1 MPVKPPITRKAK
13 NPIAT
18 PIVAAIK
25 SIITI
30 MKLLTLGINHHTAP
44 VAIRE
49 KVAFDP
55 EFLQEALHDLRQ
67 HLVGA
72 NQAGLPEATILSTC
86 NRTELYCAANDADA
100 ASLLHEATFDWLAKT
115 QQLAPSS
122 LEPHVYSLPQSDA
135 VRHAFRVACGLDS
148 MVIGET
154 QILGQMKDAVR
165 TANDAGVL
173 GTYLNQLFQKT
184 FAVAKEVR
192 GSTEIGAHSISM
204 AAASVRLAERIF
216 ETVAEQRVLFIG
228 AGDMITLCATH
239 FVARKPKGVAIAN
252 RTIERGQELAD
263 SISIQDIEAE
273 SFKLYE
279 LPSRL
284 HEFDIIISST
294 ASSLPIIGLGM
305 VESALKQRRRKPMVM
320 IDLAVPRDFE
330 PEIARLNDIYL
341 YTVDD
346 LGMMI
351 QTGTSLRQA
360 SVSQAEAIIEDRV
373 GNFMHW
379 MQGRKTVPLI
389 QDIQQQGEHLRQLE
403 LDRAIKRLMRGDDP
417 HEVLNAM
424 AQGLT
429 NKFLHGSLHA
439 LQHSNGAE
447 RDALIKLLPK
457 LFASHSKPEDH

>member
-1 MPVKPPITRKAK
+1 
-13 NPIAT
+13 
-18 PIVAAIK
+18 
-25 SIITI
+25 

-55 EFLQEALHDLRQ
+55 EFLQEALHNLRQ

-86 NRTELYCAANDADA
+86 NRTEVYCAANDSNA
-100 ASLLHEATFDWLAKT
+100 ANLLHEATFDWLAKT
-115 QQLAPSS
+115 QRLAPSS
-122 LEPHVYSLPQSDA
+122 LKPHIYSLPQSEA
-135 VRHAFRVACGLDS
+135 VRHTFRVACGLDS

-165 TANDAGVL
+165 TASDAGVL

-184 FAVAKEVR
+184 FSVAKEVR

-204 AAASVRLAERIF
+204 AAAAVRLSERIF
-216 ETVAEQRVLFIG
+216 ETIQDQRVLFIG
-228 AGDMITLCATH
+228 AGEMINLCATH
-239 FVARKPKGVAIAN
+239 FVAHKPKNVAITN
-252 RTIERGQELAD
+252 RTIERGQELAG
-263 SISIQDIEAE
+263 SIANQNIEAE
-273 SFKLYE
+273 SFKLSE
-279 LPSRL
+279 LPQRL
-284 HEFDIIISST
+284 HEFDIVVSST
-294 ASSLPIIGLGM
+294 ASSLPIIGLGL
-305 VESALKQRRRKPMVM
+305 VESALKHRRHKPMVM

-330 PEIARLNDIYL
+330 PEIARLNDVYL

-351 QTGTSLRQA
+351 QTGASLRQA
-360 SVSQAEAIIEDRV
+360 AVSQAEAIIEDRV

-379 MQGRKTVPLI
+379 MQGRNAVPII
-389 QDIQQQGEHLRQLE
+389 QDIQQQGEQLRQLE
-403 LDRAIKRLMRGDDP
+403 LERAMKRLMRGDDP
-417 HEVLNAM
+417 QEVLQAM

-429 NKFLHGSLHA
+429 NKFLHGSLNA

-457 LFASHSKPEDH
+457 LFALQTKPEDQ

>member
-1 MPVKPPITRKAK
+1 
-13 NPIAT
+13 
-18 PIVAAIK
+18 
-25 SIITI
+25 

-49 KVAFDP
+49 KVAFAP

-67 HLVGA
+67 HLLGA

-86 NRTELYCAANDADA
+86 NRTEVYCAANDASA
-100 ASLLHEATFDWLAKT
+100 AGLLHEATFDWLAKT

-122 LEPHVYSLPQSDA
+122 LQPHIYSLPQSDA

-184 FAVAKEVR
+184 FSVAKEVR

-216 ETVAEQRVLFIG
+216 EKISDQRILFIG
-228 AGDMITLCATH
+228 AGDMIGLCATH
-239 FVARKPKGVAIAN
+239 FVAHKPKNVVIAN

-263 SISIQDIEAE
+263 AISAQDVQAE
-273 SFKLYE
+273 SLKLSE
-279 LPSRL
+279 LPGRL
-284 HEFDIIISST
+284 HEFDIIVSST

-305 VESALKQRRRKPMVM
+305 VERAIKARRRKPIFMV
-320 IDLAVPRDFE
+320 DLAVPRDIE
-330 PEIARLNDIYL
+330 TEVSRLNDVFL

-346 LGMMI
+346 LGTAVQI
-351 QTGTSLRQA
+351 GLENRQSA
-360 SVSQAEAIIEDRV
+360 VAQAESIIDTRV
-373 GNFMHW
+373 QSFMHW
-379 MQGRKTVPLI
+379 IDSRAVVPLI
-389 QDIQQQGEHLRQLE
+389 QNLHESSEQMRQVELERARKLLAKGEDIEAVLE
-403 LDRAIKRLMRGDDP
+403 ALSK
-417 HEVLNAM
+417 
-424 AQGLT
+424 GLT
-429 NKFLHGSLHA
+429 AKFLHGPQQALHA
-439 LQHSNGAE
+439 ADADE
-447 RDALIKLLPK
+447 RARLAQLLPQ
-457 LFASHSKPEDH
+457 LFRTKR

>member
-1 MPVKPPITRKAK
+1 
-13 NPIAT
+13 
-18 PIVAAIK
+18 
-25 SIITI
+25 

-55 EFLQEALHDLRQ
+55 EFLQEGLHNLRQ

-86 NRTELYCAANDADA
+86 NRTEVYCAANDSDA
-100 ASLLHEATFDWLAKT
+100 ANLLHEATFDWLAKT
-115 QQLAPSS
+115 QRLAPSS
-122 LEPHVYSLPQSDA
+122 LQPHIYSLPQSEA

-165 TANDAGVL
+165 TASDAGVL

-184 FAVAKEVR
+184 FSVAKEVR

-204 AAASVRLAERIF
+204 AAAAVRLSERIF
-216 ETVAEQRVLFIG
+216 ETIQDQRVLFIG
-228 AGDMITLCATH
+228 AGEMINLCATH
-239 FVARKPKGVAIAN
+239 FVGHKPKSVAIAN
-252 RTIERGQELAD
+252 RTIERGQELVD
-263 SISIQDIEAE
+263 SIANQSIEAE
-273 SFKLYE
+273 SFKLSE
-279 LPSRL
+279 LPQRL
-284 HEFDIIISST
+284 HEFDIIVSST
-294 ASSLPIIGLGM
+294 ASSLPIIGLGL
-305 VESALKQRRRKPMVM
+305 VESALKHRRHKPIVM

-330 PEIARLNDIYL
+330 PEIARLNDVYL

-351 QTGTSLRQA
+351 QTGASLRQA
-360 SVSQAEAIIEDRV
+360 AVSQAEAIIEDRV

-379 MQGRKTVPLI
+379 MQGRNAVPII
-389 QDIQQQGEHLRQLE
+389 QDIQQQGEQLRQLE
-403 LDRAIKRLMRGDDP
+403 LERAMKRLMRGDDP
-417 HEVLNAM
+417 QEVLQAM

-429 NKFLHGSLHA
+429 NKFLHGSLNA

-457 LFASHSKPEDH
+457 LFALQTKPEEQ

>member
-1 MPVKPPITRKAK
+1 
-13 NPIAT
+13 
-18 PIVAAIK
+18 
-25 SIITI
+25 

-55 EFLQEALHDLRQ
+55 EFLQEALHNLRQ

-86 NRTELYCAANDADA
+86 NRTEVYCAANDSDA
-100 ASLLHEATFDWLAKT
+100 ANVLHEATFDWLAKT
-115 QQLAPSS
+115 QGLAPSS
-122 LEPHVYSLPQSDA
+122 LQPHIYSLPQSEA

-165 TANDAGVL
+165 TANDAGVI

-192 GSTEIGAHSISM
+192 GTTEIGAHSISM
-204 AAASVRLAERIF
+204 AAAAVRLSERIF
-216 ETVAEQRVLFIG
+216 ESIQDQRVLFIG
-228 AGDMITLCATH
+228 AGEMINLCATH
-239 FVARKPKGVAIAN
+239 FVAHHPKSVAIAN

-263 SISIQDIEAE
+263 SIANQDIEAE
-273 SFKLYE
+273 SFKLSD
-279 LPSRL
+279 LSHRL
-284 HEFDIIISST
+284 HEFDIVVSST
-294 ASSLPIIGLGM
+294 ASSLPIIGLGL
-305 VESALKQRRRKPMVM
+305 VESALKHRRHKPMVM

-330 PEIARLNDIYL
+330 PEIARLNDVYL

-346 LGMMI
+346 LGVMI
-351 QTGTSLRQA
+351 QTGASLRQA
-360 SVSQAEAIIEDRV
+360 AVSQAEAIIEDRV

-379 MQGRKTVPLI
+379 MQGRNAVPLI
-389 QDIQQQGEHLRQLE
+389 QDIQQQGEQLRQLE
-403 LDRAIKRLMRGDDP
+403 LERAMKRLMRGDDP
-417 HEVLNAM
+417 QEVLQAM

-457 LFASHSKPEDH
+457 LFASQTKPEDH

>member
-1 MPVKPPITRKAK
+1 MPPTTKKAK
-13 NPIAT
+13 NPIPT
-18 PIVAAIK
+18 PINAVIK

-67 HLVGA
+67 HLVGE
-72 NQAGLPEATILSTC
+72 NHAGLPEATILSTC
-86 NRTELYCAANDADA
+86 NRTEVYCAANDPNAEN
-100 ASLLHEATFDWLAKT
+100 LLHEVTFDWLAKT
-115 QQLAPSS
+115 QKLAPSS
-122 LEPHVYSLPQSDA
+122 LQPHVYSLPQSDA

-184 FAVAKEVR
+184 FSVAKEVR

-216 ETVAEQRVLFIG
+216 GSISEQRVLFIG
-228 AGDMITLCATH
+228 AGEMISLCATH
-239 FVARKPKGVAIAN
+239 FVAHKPKTISIAN
-252 RTIERGQELAD
+252 RSIERGQELAD
-263 SISIQDIEAE
+263 SIANENIEAE
-273 SFKLYE
+273 SFRLSE
-279 LPSRL
+279 LPGRL
-284 HEFDIIISST
+284 HEFDIIVSST

-305 VESALKQRRRKPMVM
+305 VESALKQRRHKPIVM

-330 PEIARLNDIYL
+330 PEISRLNDVYL

-346 LGMMI
+346 LGAMI
-351 QTGTSLRQA
+351 QTGASLRQA
-360 SVSQAEAIIEDRV
+360 AVSQAEVIIEDRV

-379 MQGRKTVPLI
+379 VQGRSAVPII

-403 LDRAIKRLMRGDDP
+403 LERAMKRLMRGDDP
-417 HEVLNAM
+417 QEVLNAM

-457 LFASHSKPEDH
+457 LFTSHSKPEDH

>member
-1 MPVKPPITRKAK
+1 
-13 NPIAT
+13 
-18 PIVAAIK
+18 
-25 SIITI
+25 

-55 EFLQEALHDLRQ
+55 EFLQEALHNLRQ

-86 NRTELYCAANDADA
+86 NRTEVYCAANDSNA
-100 ASLLHEATFDWLAKT
+100 ANLLHEATFDWLAKT
-115 QQLAPSS
+115 QRLAPSS
-122 LEPHVYSLPQSDA
+122 LKPHIYSLPQSEA
-135 VRHAFRVACGLDS
+135 VRHTFRVACGLDS

-165 TANDAGVL
+165 TASDAGVL

-184 FAVAKEVR
+184 FSVAKEVR

-204 AAASVRLAERIF
+204 AAAAVRLSERIF
-216 ETVAEQRVLFIG
+216 ESIQDQRVLFIG
-228 AGDMITLCATH
+228 AGEMINLCATH
-239 FVARKPKGVAIAN
+239 FVAHKPKNVAIAN
-252 RTIERGQELAD
+252 RTIERGQELAG
-263 SISIQDIEAE
+263 SIANQSIEAE
-273 SFKLYE
+273 SFKLSE
-279 LPSRL
+279 LPQRL
-284 HEFDIIISST
+284 HEFDIVVSST
-294 ASSLPIIGLGM
+294 ASSLPIIGLGL
-305 VESALKQRRRKPMVM
+305 VESALKHRRHKPMVM

-330 PEIARLNDIYL
+330 PEIARLNDVYL

-351 QTGTSLRQA
+351 QTGASLRQA
-360 SVSQAEAIIEDRV
+360 AVSQAEAIIEDRV

-379 MQGRKTVPLI
+379 MQGRNAVPII
-389 QDIQQQGEHLRQLE
+389 QDIQQQGEQLRQLE
-403 LDRAIKRLMRGDDP
+403 LERAMKRLMRGDDP
-417 HEVLNAM
+417 QEVLQAM

-429 NKFLHGSLHA
+429 NKFLHGSLNA

-457 LFASHSKPEDH
+457 LFALQTKPEDQ

>member
-1 MPVKPPITRKAK
+1 
-13 NPIAT
+13 
-18 PIVAAIK
+18 
-25 SIITI
+25 

-55 EFLQEALHDLRQ
+55 EFLQEALHNLRQ

-86 NRTELYCAANDADA
+86 NRTEVYCAANDSNA
-100 ASLLHEATFDWLAKT
+100 ANLLHEATFDWLAKT
-115 QQLAPSS
+115 QRLAPSS
-122 LEPHVYSLPQSDA
+122 LKPHIYSLPQSEA
-135 VRHAFRVACGLDS
+135 VRHTFRVACGLDS

-165 TANDAGVL
+165 TASDAGVL

-184 FAVAKEVR
+184 FSVAKEVR

-204 AAASVRLAERIF
+204 AAAAVRLSERIF
-216 ETVAEQRVLFIG
+216 ETIQDQRVLFIG
-228 AGDMITLCATH
+228 AGEMINLCATH
-239 FVARKPKGVAIAN
+239 FVAHKPKNVAIAN
-252 RTIERGQELAD
+252 RTIERGEELAG
-263 SISIQDIEAE
+263 SIANQSIEAE
-273 SFKLYE
+273 SFKLSE
-279 LPSRL
+279 LPQRL
-284 HEFDIIISST
+284 HEFDIVVSST
-294 ASSLPIIGLGM
+294 ASSLPIIGLGL
-305 VESALKQRRRKPMVM
+305 VESALKHRRHKPMVM

-330 PEIARLNDIYL
+330 PEIARLNDVYL

-351 QTGTSLRQA
+351 QTGASLRQA
-360 SVSQAEAIIEDRV
+360 AVSQAEAIIEDRV

-379 MQGRKTVPLI
+379 MQGRNAVPII
-389 QDIQQQGEHLRQLE
+389 QDIQQQGEQLRQLE
-403 LDRAIKRLMRGDDP
+403 LERAMKRLMRGDDP
-417 HEVLNAM
+417 QEVLQAM

-429 NKFLHGSLHA
+429 NKFLHGSLNA

-457 LFASHSKPEDH
+457 LFALQTKPEDQ

>member
-1 MPVKPPITRKAK
+1 
-13 NPIAT
+13 
-18 PIVAAIK
+18 
-25 SIITI
+25 
-30 MKLLTLGINHHTAP
+30 
-44 VAIRE
+44 
-49 KVAFDP
+49 
-55 EFLQEALHDLRQ
+55 
-67 HLVGA
+67 
-72 NQAGLPEATILSTC
+72 
-86 NRTELYCAANDADA
+86 
-100 ASLLHEATFDWLAKT
+100 
-115 QQLAPSS
+115 
-122 LEPHVYSLPQSDA
+122 
-135 VRHAFRVACGLDS
+135 
-148 MVIGET
+148 
-154 QILGQMKDAVR
+154 MKDAVR

-204 AAASVRLAERIF
+204 AAASVRLVERIF

-273 SFKLYE
+273 SFKLSE

-346 LGMMI
+346 LGVMI

-360 SVSQAEAIIEDRV
+360 AVSQAEAIIEDRV

-403 LDRAIKRLMRGDDP
+403 LDRAMKRLMRGDDP
-417 HEVLNAM
+417 QEVLNAM

-457 LFASHSKPEDH
+457 LFASHSKSEDH

>member
-1 MPVKPPITRKAK
+1 
-13 NPIAT
+13 
-18 PIVAAIK
+18 
-25 SIITI
+25 

-86 NRTELYCAANDADA
+86 NRTEVYCAANDADA
-100 ASLLHEATFDWLAKT
+100 ENLLHEATFDWLAKT

-122 LEPHVYSLPQSDA
+122 LQPHIYSLPQSEA

-165 TANDAGVL
+165 TANEAGVL

-184 FAVAKEVR
+184 FSVAKEVR

-216 ETVAEQRVLFIG
+216 EKISDQRVLFIG
-228 AGDMITLCATH
+228 AGEMITLCATH
-239 FVARKPKGVAIAN
+239 FVAHKPKSTAIAN
-252 RTIERGQELAD
+252 RSVERGQELAD
-263 SISIQDIEAE
+263 SISAQGVQAQ
-273 SFKLYE
+273 SLKLSE
-279 LPSRL
+279 LPNLL

-305 VESALKQRRRKPMVM
+305 VESALKQRRHKPMVM

-330 PEIARLNDIYL
+330 PEIARLDDVYL

-346 LGMMI
+346 LGTMI
-351 QTGTSLRQA
+351 QTGASLRQA
-360 SVSQAEAIIEDRV
+360 AVGQAEVIIEDRV

-403 LDRAIKRLMRGDDP
+403 LDRAMKRLMRGEDP
-417 HEVLNAM
+417 QEVLNAM

>member
-1 MPVKPPITRKAK
+1 
-13 NPIAT
+13 
-18 PIVAAIK
+18 
-25 SIITI
+25 

-55 EFLQEALHDLRQ
+55 EFLQEALYDLRQ

-135 VRHAFRVACGLDS
+135 VRHTFRVACGLDS

-216 ETVAEQRVLFIG
+216 ETVADQRVLFIG

-263 SISIQDIEAE
+263 SISLQDIQAE
-273 SFKLYE
+273 SFKLSE

-341 YTVDD
+341 YTMDD
-346 LGMMI
+346 LGVMI
-351 QTGTSLRQA
+351 QTGASLRQA
-360 SVSQAEAIIEDRV
+360 AVSQAEAIIEDRV

>member
-1 MPVKPPITRKAK
+1 
-13 NPIAT
+13 
-18 PIVAAIK
+18 
-25 SIITI
+25 

-44 VAIRE
+44 LAIRQ

-86 NRTELYCAANDADA
+86 NRTEVYCAANDASA
-100 ASLLHEATFDWLAKT
+100 AGLLHEATFDWLAKT

-122 LEPHVYSLPQSDA
+122 LEPHIYSLPQSDA

-204 AAASVRLAERIF
+204 AAASDRLSERIF
-216 ETVAEQRVLFIG
+216 EKISDQKILFIG
-228 AGDMITLCATH
+228 AGEMINLCASH
-239 FVARKPKGVAIAN
+239 FVARKPKNVAIAN

-263 SISIQDIEAE
+263 SISMQDVEAE
-273 SFKLYE
+273 SFKLSE
-279 LPSRL
+279 LPARL
-284 HEFDIIISST
+284 HEFDIIVSST
-294 ASSLPIIGLGM
+294 ASTLPIIGLGM

-330 PEIARLNDIYL
+330 PEISRLADIYL

-346 LGMMI
+346 LGVMI
-351 QTGTSLRQA
+351 QTGANLRQA
-360 SVSQAEAIIEDRV
+360 AVSQAEAIIEDRV
-373 GNFMHW
+373 SNFMHW
-379 MQGRKTVPLI
+379 MQGRNAVPLI
-389 QDIQQQGEHLRQLE
+389 QDIQQQGERLRQLE
-403 LDRAIKRLMRGDDP
+403 LERAMKRLMRGEDP
-417 HEVLNAM
+417 QEVLNAM

>member
-1 MPVKPPITRKAK
+1 
-13 NPIAT
+13 
-18 PIVAAIK
+18 
-25 SIITI
+25 

-55 EFLQEALHDLRQ
+55 EFLQEALHNLRQ

-86 NRTELYCAANDADA
+86 NRTEVYCAANDSNA
-100 ASLLHEATFDWLAKT
+100 ANLLHEATFDWLAKT
-115 QQLAPSS
+115 QRLAPSS
-122 LEPHVYSLPQSDA
+122 LKPHIYSLPQSEA
-135 VRHAFRVACGLDS
+135 VRHTFRVACGLDS

-165 TANDAGVL
+165 TASDAGVL

-184 FAVAKEVR
+184 FSVAKEVR
-192 GSTEIGAHSISM
+192 GSTKIGAHSISM
-204 AAASVRLAERIF
+204 AAAAVRLSERIF
-216 ETVAEQRVLFIG
+216 ETIQDQRVLFIG
-228 AGDMITLCATH
+228 AGEMINLCATH
-239 FVARKPKGVAIAN
+239 FVAHKPKNVAIAN
-252 RTIERGQELAD
+252 RTIERGEELAG
-263 SISIQDIEAE
+263 SIANQNIEAE
-273 SFKLYE
+273 SFKLSE
-279 LPSRL
+279 LPQRL
-284 HEFDIIISST
+284 HEFDIVVSST
-294 ASSLPIIGLGM
+294 ASSLPIIGLGL
-305 VESALKQRRRKPMVM
+305 VESALKHRRHKPMVM

-330 PEIARLNDIYL
+330 PEIARLNDVYL

-351 QTGTSLRQA
+351 QTGASLRQA
-360 SVSQAEAIIEDRV
+360 AVSQAEAIIEDRV

-379 MQGRKTVPLI
+379 MQGRNAVPII
-389 QDIQQQGEHLRQLE
+389 QDIQQQGEQLRQLE
-403 LDRAIKRLMRGDDP
+403 LERAMKRLMRGDDP
-417 HEVLNAM
+417 QEVLQAM

-429 NKFLHGSLHA
+429 NKFLHGSLNA

-457 LFASHSKPEDH
+457 LFALQTKPEDQ

>member
-1 MPVKPPITRKAK
+1 
-13 NPIAT
+13 
-18 PIVAAIK
+18 
-25 SIITI
+25 

-86 NRTELYCAANDADA
+86 NRTEVYCAANDADA
-100 ASLLHEATFDWLAKT
+100 ENLLHEATFDWLAKT

-122 LEPHVYSLPQSDA
+122 LQPHIYSLPQSEA

-165 TANDAGVL
+165 TANEAGVL

-184 FAVAKEVR
+184 FSVAKEVR

-216 ETVAEQRVLFIG
+216 EKISDQRVLFIG
-228 AGDMITLCATH
+228 AGEMITLCATH
-239 FVARKPKGVAIAN
+239 FVAHKPKSTAIAN
-252 RTIERGQELAD
+252 RSVERGQELAD
-263 SISIQDIEAE
+263 SISAQGIQAQ
-273 SFKLYE
+273 SLKLSE
-279 LPSRL
+279 LPNLL

-305 VESALKQRRRKPMVM
+305 VESALKQRRHKPMVM

-330 PEIARLNDIYL
+330 PEIARLDDVYL

-346 LGMMI
+346 LGTMI
-351 QTGTSLRQA
+351 QTGASLRQA
-360 SVSQAEAIIEDRV
+360 AVGQAEVIIEDRV

-403 LDRAIKRLMRGDDP
+403 LDRAMKRLMRGEDP
-417 HEVLNAM
+417 QEVLNAM

>member
-1 MPVKPPITRKAK
+1 MISVF
-13 NPIAT
+13 
-18 PIVAAIK
+18 K

-55 EFLQEALHDLRQ
+55 EFLQEALHNLRQ

-86 NRTELYCAANDADA
+86 NRTEVYCAANDSDA
-100 ASLLHEATFDWLAKT
+100 ANVLHEATFDWLAKT
-115 QQLAPSS
+115 QGLAPSS
-122 LEPHVYSLPQSDA
+122 LQPHIYSLPQSEA

-192 GSTEIGAHSISM
+192 GTTEIGAHSISM
-204 AAASVRLAERIF
+204 AAAAVRLSERIF
-216 ETVAEQRVLFIG
+216 ESIQDQRVLFIG
-228 AGDMITLCATH
+228 AGEMINLCATH
-239 FVARKPKGVAIAN
+239 FVAHHPKSVAIAN

-263 SISIQDIEAE
+263 SIANQDIEAE
-273 SFKLYE
+273 SFKLSD
-279 LPSRL
+279 LSHRL
-284 HEFDIIISST
+284 HEFDIVISST
-294 ASSLPIIGLGM
+294 ASSLPIIGLGL
-305 VESALKQRRRKPMVM
+305 VESALKHRRHKPMVM

-330 PEIARLNDIYL
+330 PEIARLNDVYL

-346 LGMMI
+346 LGVMI
-351 QTGTSLRQA
+351 QTGASLRQA
-360 SVSQAEAIIEDRV
+360 AVSQAEAIIEDRV

-379 MQGRKTVPLI
+379 MQGRNAVPLI
-389 QDIQQQGEHLRQLE
+389 QDIQQQGEQLRQLE
-403 LDRAIKRLMRGDDP
+403 LERAMKRLMRGDDP
-417 HEVLNAM
+417 QEVLQAM

-457 LFASHSKPEDH
+457 LFASQTKPEDH

>member
-1 MPVKPPITRKAK
+1 MISVF
-13 NPIAT
+13 
-18 PIVAAIK
+18 K

-55 EFLQEALHDLRQ
+55 EFLQEALHNLRQ

-86 NRTELYCAANDADA
+86 NRTEVYCAANDSDA
-100 ASLLHEATFDWLAKT
+100 ANVLHEATFDWLAKT
-115 QQLAPSS
+115 QGLAPSS
-122 LEPHVYSLPQSDA
+122 LQPHIYSLPQSEA

-192 GSTEIGAHSISM
+192 GTTEIGAHSISM
-204 AAASVRLAERIF
+204 AAAAVRLSERIF
-216 ETVAEQRVLFIG
+216 ESIQDQRVLFIG
-228 AGDMITLCATH
+228 AGEMINLCATH
-239 FVARKPKGVAIAN
+239 FVAHHPKSVAIAN

-263 SISIQDIEAE
+263 SIANQDIEAE
-273 SFKLYE
+273 SFKLSE
-279 LPSRL
+279 LSHRL
-284 HEFDIIISST
+284 HEFDIVISST
-294 ASSLPIIGLGM
+294 ASSLPIIGLGL
-305 VESALKQRRRKPMVM
+305 VESALKHRRHKPMVM

-330 PEIARLNDIYL
+330 PEIARLNDVYL

-346 LGMMI
+346 LGVMI
-351 QTGTSLRQA
+351 QTGASLRQA
-360 SVSQAEAIIEDRV
+360 AVSQAEAIIEDRV

-379 MQGRKTVPLI
+379 MQGRNAVPLI
-389 QDIQQQGEHLRQLE
+389 QDIQQQGEQLRQLE
-403 LDRAIKRLMRGDDP
+403 LERAMKRLMRGDDP
-417 HEVLNAM
+417 QEVLQAM

-457 LFASHSKPEDH
+457 LFASQTKPEDH

>member
-1 MPVKPPITRKAK
+1 
-13 NPIAT
+13 
-18 PIVAAIK
+18 
-25 SIITI
+25 

-86 NRTELYCAANDADA
+86 NRTEVYCAANDADA
-100 ASLLHEATFDWLAKT
+100 ENLLHEATFDWLAKT

-122 LEPHVYSLPQSDA
+122 LQPHIYSLPQSEA

-165 TANDAGVL
+165 TAYEAGVL

-184 FAVAKEVR
+184 FSVAKEVR

-216 ETVAEQRVLFIG
+216 EKISDQRVLFIG
-228 AGDMITLCATH
+228 AGEMITLCATH
-239 FVARKPKGVAIAN
+239 FVAHKPKSTAIAN
-252 RTIERGQELAD
+252 RSVERGQELAD
-263 SISIQDIEAE
+263 SISAQGIQAQ
-273 SFKLYE
+273 SLKLSE
-279 LPSRL
+279 LPNLL

-305 VESALKQRRRKPMVM
+305 VESALKQRRHKPMVM

-330 PEIARLNDIYL
+330 PEIARLDDVYL

-346 LGMMI
+346 LGTMI
-351 QTGTSLRQA
+351 QTGASLRQA
-360 SVSQAEAIIEDRV
+360 AVGQAEVIIEDRV

-403 LDRAIKRLMRGDDP
+403 LDRAMKRLMRGEDP
-417 HEVLNAM
+417 QEVLNAM

>member
-1 MPVKPPITRKAK
+1 
-13 NPIAT
+13 
-18 PIVAAIK
+18 
-25 SIITI
+25 

-86 NRTELYCAANDADA
+86 NRTEVYCAANDADA

-122 LEPHVYSLPQSDA
+122 LEPHIYSLPQSDA

-192 GSTEIGAHSISM
+192 GS
-204 AAASVRLAERIF
+204 SVRLAERIF
-216 ETVAEQRVLFIG
+216 ESIADQRVLFIG

-239 FVARKPKGVAIAN
+239 FVARKPKAVAIAN

-263 SISIQDIEAE
+263 SISIQDVEAE
-273 SFKLYE
+273 SFKLSE
-279 LPSRL
+279 LPLRL
-284 HEFDIIISST
+284 HEFDIIVSST

-305 VESALKQRRRKPMVM
+305 VESALKQRRHKPMVM

-346 LGMMI
+346 LGVMI
-351 QTGTSLRQA
+351 QTGASLRQA
-360 SVSQAEAIIEDRV
+360 AVSQAEAIIEDRV

-403 LDRAIKRLMRGDDP
+403 LDRAMKRLMRGDDP
-417 HEVLNAM
+417 QEVLNAM

-457 LFASHSKPEDH
+457 LFASHSKLEDH

>member
-1 MPVKPPITRKAK
+1 
-13 NPIAT
+13 
-18 PIVAAIK
+18 
-25 SIITI
+25 

-55 EFLQEALHDLRQ
+55 EFLQEALHNLRQ

-86 NRTELYCAANDADA
+86 NRTEVYCAANDSNA
-100 ASLLHEATFDWLAKT
+100 ANLLHEATFDWLAKT
-115 QQLAPSS
+115 QRLSPSS
-122 LEPHVYSLPQSDA
+122 LKPHIYSLPQSEA
-135 VRHAFRVACGLDS
+135 VRHTFRVACGLDS

-165 TANDAGVL
+165 TASDAGVL

-184 FAVAKEVR
+184 FSVAKEVR

-204 AAASVRLAERIF
+204 AAAAVRLSERIF
-216 ETVAEQRVLFIG
+216 ETIQDQRVLFIG
-228 AGDMITLCATH
+228 AGEMINLCATH
-239 FVARKPKGVAIAN
+239 FVAHKPKNVAIAN
-252 RTIERGQELAD
+252 RTIERGEELAG
-263 SISIQDIEAE
+263 SIANQNIEAE
-273 SFKLYE
+273 SFKLSE
-279 LPSRL
+279 LPQRL
-284 HEFDIIISST
+284 HEFDIVVSST
-294 ASSLPIIGLGM
+294 ASSLPIIGLGL
-305 VESALKQRRRKPMVM
+305 VESALKHRRHKPMVM

-330 PEIARLNDIYL
+330 PEIARLNDVYL

-351 QTGTSLRQA
+351 QTGASLRQA
-360 SVSQAEAIIEDRV
+360 AVSQAEAIIEDRV

-379 MQGRKTVPLI
+379 MQGRNAVPII
-389 QDIQQQGEHLRQLE
+389 QDIQQQGEQLRQLE
-403 LDRAIKRLMRGDDP
+403 LERAMKRLMRGDDP
-417 HEVLNAM
+417 QEVLQAM

-429 NKFLHGSLHA
+429 NKFLHGSLNA

-457 LFASHSKPEDH
+457 LFALQTKPEDQ

>member
-1 MPVKPPITRKAK
+1 MPPITKKAK
-13 NPIAT
+13 NPIPT
-18 PIVAAIK
+18 PINAVIK

-67 HLVGA
+67 HLVGE
-72 NQAGLPEATILSTC
+72 NHAGLPEATILSTC
-86 NRTELYCAANDADA
+86 NRTEVYCAANDPNAEN
-100 ASLLHEATFDWLAKT
+100 LLHEVTFDWLAKT
-115 QQLAPSS
+115 QKLAPSS
-122 LEPHVYSLPQSDA
+122 LQPHVYSLPQSDA

-184 FAVAKEVR
+184 FSVAKEVR

-216 ETVAEQRVLFIG
+216 GSISEQRVLFIG
-228 AGDMITLCATH
+228 AGEMISLCATH
-239 FVARKPKGVAIAN
+239 FVAHKPKTISIAN
-252 RTIERGQELAD
+252 RSIERGQELAD
-263 SISIQDIEAE
+263 SIANENIEAE
-273 SFKLYE
+273 SFRLSE
-279 LPSRL
+279 LPGRL
-284 HEFDIIISST
+284 HEFDIIVSST

-305 VESALKQRRRKPMVM
+305 VESALKQRRHKPIVM

-330 PEIARLNDIYL
+330 PEISRLNDVYL

-346 LGMMI
+346 LGAMI
-351 QTGTSLRQA
+351 QTGASLRQA
-360 SVSQAEAIIEDRV
+360 AVSQAEVIIEDRV

-379 MQGRKTVPLI
+379 VQGRSAVPII

-403 LDRAIKRLMRGDDP
+403 LERAMKRLMRGDDP
-417 HEVLNAM
+417 QEVLNAM

-457 LFASHSKPEDH
+457 LFTSHSKPEDH

>member
-1 MPVKPPITRKAK
+1 
-13 NPIAT
+13 
-18 PIVAAIK
+18 
-25 SIITI
+25 

-55 EFLQEALHDLRQ
+55 EFLQEALQNLRQ

-86 NRTELYCAANDADA
+86 NRTEVYCAANDSDA
-100 ASLLHEATFDWLAKT
+100 ANVLHEATFDWLAKT
-115 QQLAPSS
+115 QGLAPSS
-122 LEPHVYSLPQSDA
+122 LQPHIYSLPQSEA

-192 GSTEIGAHSISM
+192 GTTEIGAHSISM
-204 AAASVRLAERIF
+204 AAAAVRLSERIF
-216 ETVAEQRVLFIG
+216 ESIRDQRVLFIG
-228 AGDMITLCATH
+228 AGEMINLCATH
-239 FVARKPKGVAIAN
+239 FVAHHPKSVAIAN

-263 SISIQDIEAE
+263 SIANQDIQAE
-273 SFKLYE
+273 SFKLSE
-279 LPSRL
+279 LSHRL
-284 HEFDIIISST
+284 HEFDIVISST
-294 ASSLPIIGLGM
+294 ASSLPIIGLGL
-305 VESALKQRRRKPMVM
+305 VESALKHRRHKPMVM

-330 PEIARLNDIYL
+330 PEIARLNDVYL

-346 LGMMI
+346 LGVMI
-351 QTGTSLRQA
+351 QTGASLRQA
-360 SVSQAEAIIEDRV
+360 AVSQAEAIIEDRV

-379 MQGRKTVPLI
+379 MQGRNAVPLI
-389 QDIQQQGEHLRQLE
+389 QDIQQQGEQLRQLE
-403 LDRAIKRLMRGDDP
+403 LERAMKRLMRGDDP
-417 HEVLNAM
+417 QEVLQAM

-457 LFASHSKPEDH
+457 LFASQTKPEDH

>member
-1 MPVKPPITRKAK
+1 
-13 NPIAT
+13 
-18 PIVAAIK
+18 
-25 SIITI
+25 

-55 EFLQEALHDLRQ
+55 EYLQDALHDLRQ
-67 HLVGA
+67 HL
-72 NQAGLPEATILSTC
+72 AGVSSIALPETTILSTC
-86 NRTELYCAANDADA
+86 NRTEVYCAANDPD
-100 ASLLHEATFDWLAKT
+100 SESILHTATFDWLAKS

-122 LEPHVYSLPQSDA
+122 LEPHIYSLPQSDA

-216 ETVAEQRVLFIG
+216 ERISEQRVLFIG

-239 FVARKPKGVAIAN
+239 FVARKPKSTAIAN

-263 SISIQDIEAE
+263 SISSQDVEAE
-273 SFKLYE
+273 SFKLSD

-284 HEFDIIISST
+284 HEFDIIVSST

-305 VESALKQRRRKPMVM
+305 VESALKQRRHKPMVM

-330 PEIARLNDIYL
+330 PEISRLNDIYL

-346 LGMMI
+346 LGVMI
-351 QTGTSLRQA
+351 QTGASLRQA
-360 SVSQAEAIIEDRV
+360 AVSQAEAIIEDRV

-379 MQGRKTVPLI
+379 LHGRNAVPLI
-389 QDIQQQGEHLRQLE
+389 QDIQQQGERLRQIELE
-403 LDRAIKRLMRGDDP
+403 RAMKRLMRGDDP
-417 HEVLNAM
+417 HEVLNAL

-447 RDALIKLLPK
+447 RDALIKILPK
-457 LFASHSKPEDH
+457 LFTSHSGNQSTADHQQTPKHEDN

>member
-1 MPVKPPITRKAK
+1 
-13 NPIAT
+13 
-18 PIVAAIK
+18 
-25 SIITI
+25 

-55 EFLQEALHDLRQ
+55 EFLQEALHNLRQ

-86 NRTELYCAANDADA
+86 NRTEVYCAANDSNA
-100 ASLLHEATFDWLAKT
+100 ANLLHEATFDWLAKT
-115 QQLAPSS
+115 QRLAPSS
-122 LEPHVYSLPQSDA
+122 LQPHIYSLPQSEA
-135 VRHAFRVACGLDS
+135 VRHTFRVACGLDS

-165 TANDAGVL
+165 TASDAGVL

-184 FAVAKEVR
+184 FSVAKEVR

-204 AAASVRLAERIF
+204 AAAAVRLSERIF
-216 ETVAEQRVLFIG
+216 ETIQDQRVLFIG
-228 AGDMITLCATH
+228 AGEMINLCATH
-239 FVARKPKGVAIAN
+239 FVAHKPKNVAIAN
-252 RTIERGQELAD
+252 RTIERGQELAG
-263 SISIQDIEAE
+263 SIANQSIEAE
-273 SFKLYE
+273 SFKLSE
-279 LPSRL
+279 LPQRL
-284 HEFDIIISST
+284 HEFDIVVSST
-294 ASSLPIIGLGM
+294 ASSLPIIGLGL
-305 VESALKQRRRKPMVM
+305 VESALKHRRHKPMVM

-330 PEIARLNDIYL
+330 PEIARLNDVYL

-351 QTGTSLRQA
+351 QTGASLRQA
-360 SVSQAEAIIEDRV
+360 AVSQAEAIIEDRV

-379 MQGRKTVPLI
+379 MQGRNAVPII
-389 QDIQQQGEHLRQLE
+389 QDIQQQGEQLRQLE
-403 LDRAIKRLMRGDDP
+403 LERAMKRLMRGDDP
-417 HEVLNAM
+417 QEVLQAM

-429 NKFLHGSLHA
+429 NKFLHGSLNA

-457 LFASHSKPEDH
+457 LFALQTKPEDQ